1 MAEFSFGIE
10 MMLAVAIV
18 FAGGVIR
25 GFTGFGMGVVLA
37 PLLTLLWGPVE
48 AVATTLTLG
57 VITSIQLVIPAL
69 QLVQWRD
76 VAPMMIGTALI
87 SHFGTHLL
95 LTAEP
100 ELIKQVIAVAVLV
113 VAVIM
118 LCGWQYR
125 GPRGPVPSF
134 IVGGLGGFLNGLA
147 AVGGSPVVLYL
158 MALPEK
164 TATHRANIVIIVA
177 FLPVVACI
185 SLIAS
190 GAITEKILINDAILV
205 VPSLLSVWVGA
216 RLFNVLPE
224 KAFRLIIFWTL
235 VIISISMLIR

>member
-1 MAEFSFGIE
+1 MGELAFFVEIL
-10 MMLAVAIV
+10 LAVAIV
-18 FAGGVIR
+18 FTGGIIR
-25 GFTGFGMGVVLA
+25 GFTGFGMGVFLA

-57 VITSIQLVIPAL
+57 VLTSIQLVIPAL
-69 QLVQWRD
+69 KLVQWRD
-76 VAPMMIGTALI
+76 VAPMMIGTAFF

-95 LTAEP
+95 LTVEP
-100 ELIKQVIAVAVLV
+100 VLIKQVIAVTVLV
-113 VAVIM
+113 VSVIM
-118 LCGWQYR
+118 FRGWKYS
-125 GPRGPVPSF
+125 GPRGYLPSF

-185 SLIAS
+185 SLLAS

-216 RLFNVLPE
+216 RLFDILPE
-224 KAFRLIIFWTL
+224 KAFRLIILWTL
-235 VIISISMLIR
+235 IIISILMLIG